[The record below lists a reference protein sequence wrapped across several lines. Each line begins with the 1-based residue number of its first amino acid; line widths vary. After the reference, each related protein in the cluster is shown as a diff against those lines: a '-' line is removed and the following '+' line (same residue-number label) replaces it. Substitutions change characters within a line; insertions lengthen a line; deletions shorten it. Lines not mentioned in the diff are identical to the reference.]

1 MRGGDMN
8 EEFARLKNDLD
19 VLIEQLEASDFF
31 KEGEDLLIGCSTSE
45 VMGHHIGKE
54 SSMEVAELIFDAFH
68 QAAERNRLNIMFQGC
83 EHINRAVTMEYDV
96 ARAHKYPPVSV
107 VPHRSAGGS
116 LSEYAYHHLSR
127 PVVVEH
133 AAADRGVDIGQ
144 TLIGMHLHHV
154 AVPFRVEQKTVGK
167 ANVTLAY
174 SRPKLIG
181 GPRAHY

>member
-1 MRGGDMN
+1 MN
-8 EEFARLKNDLD
+8 EEFARLKNELD
-19 VLIEQLEASDFF
+19 VLIEQLEDAEFF
-31 KEGEDLLIGCSTSE
+31 REGEDLLIGCSTSE

-54 SSMEVAELIFDAFH
+54 SSMEVAEIIFEAFN
-68 QAAERNRLNIMFQGC
+68 QAADRHKLNVMFQGC
-83 EHINRAVTMEYDV
+83 EHINRAITMEYDV
-96 ARAHKYPPVSV
+96 ALSRNYPLVSV

-116 LSEYAYHHLSR
+116 LSEYAYHHLVR

-144 TLIGMHLHHV
+144 TLIGMHIHHV
-154 AVPFRVEQKTVGK
+154 AVPFRVEQRTVGK
-167 ANVTLAY
+167 ANVTIAY